1 MLHQCSRWE
10 NLHLPRCIGPE
21 TCDHFSNQSMISSP
35 HSRAPDRLSP
45 SRAAL
50 VPPSSR
56 LWHSDQNLL
65 EKCLHLRTCPSSGII
80 HLTESQEWVSRVVFL
95 PGRCHPHRDSSLL
108 ARGKTRMTFLIVI
121 LCFLGRFVLCILAL
135 AFALDVLAFA
145 FAFAVFA
152 FAVFAFALALRIR
165 SELHPHRL
173 AVDVLPCSRD
183 LEDLFLTLFGM
194 RRSFTRMT
202 SIPSIVT
209 PILISSSKVF
219 VIGSRSRARFSRT
232 PPAWLECRL

>member
-21 TCDHFSNQSMISSP
+21 TCDHLSNQSMISSP

-45 SRAAL
+45 SRAAH

-56 LWHSDQNLL
+56 LWHSDENLL
-65 EKCLHLRTCPSSGII
+65 EKCLHLRTCPSSGIF

-108 ARGKTRMTFLIVI
+108 AHGKTRMTFLIVI
-121 LCFLGRFVLCILAL
+121 FCILGRFVLCILAL
-135 AFALDVLAFA
+135 AFA
-145 FAFAVFA
+145 FA

-165 SELHPHRL
+165 SELHRHRL

-183 LEDLFLTLFGM
+183 LEDLFLTLFLM
-194 RRSFTRMT
+194 RRSFTRMS

-209 PILISSSKVF
+209 PILISSSTVF